1 MYSRYK
7 HIYKK
12 KNIHSQKFCLCLIFF
27 RLQSNI
33 TFMHQEQTTDGNN
46 YDDTPIP

>member
-12 KNIHSQKFCLCLIFF
+12 KNIHSQKCCLCLIFF